1 MTPATTMLP
10 MRSTPPPPRP
20 RWRRRALALL
30 VIVSAAAIAGTLA
43 IRNLDPLRPPPGCEA
58 TVDGHTV
65 RMDLDQAHHASLIA
79 AAAVQRGLPA
89 RAVTIALAA
98 AYQESDLH
106 NLDHGDRDSLG
117 LFQQRP
123 SQGWGTPEQIM
134 DPAYAVGAFYDALV
148 KVPNY
153 RDLAITVA
161 AQEVQRSAFPDA
173 YADHE
178 QDARVLA
185 SALTGYSP
193 GAFACTVE
201 LGDRAT
207 EAMGASGLT
216 PRGEAALTELRTA
229 FGELS
234 VGGFDPD
241 GVTTGHIEGSA
252 HYDGRAVDVFFR
264 PVTEE
269 QRRAGWSLA
278 QWAVANADRL
288 GIATVIYDRQIWS
301 AARSDEG
308 WRPYEY
314 PGGPTDDPTLM
325 HEDHVHVDV
334 I

>member
-1 MTPATTMLP
+1 MTPVTTAP
-10 MRSTPPPPRP
+10 TPHAASPPQA
-20 RWRRRALALL
+20 RWRRRAIGLTIIIA
-30 VIVSAAAIAGTLA
+30 AAAIAGTLA
-43 IRNLDPLRPPPGCEA
+43 VRNIDPLRPPPGCQA

-65 RMDLDQAHHASLIA
+65 RLDVEQSHHASLIA
-79 AAAVQRGLPA
+79 AVALTRGLPA

-106 NLDHGDRDSLG
+106 NVHYGDRDSLG

-134 DPAYAVGAFYDALV
+134 DPAYAVGAFYNALV
-148 KVPNY
+148 KVPDY
-153 RDLAITVA
+153 RELAITVA
-161 AQEVQRSAFPDA
+161 AQKVQRSAFPDA

-193 GAFACTVE
+193 AAFACTVDVA
-201 LGDRAT
+201 DRAPE
-207 EAMGASGLT
+207 EAGGSGLT
-216 PRGEAALTELRTA
+216 PRAETMLAGMRSA

-234 VGGFDPD
+234 VGGFDPN
-241 GVTTGHIEGSA
+241 GVTSGHIEGSA
-252 HYDGRAVDVFFR
+252 HYEGRAVDVFFR
-264 PVTEE
+264 PVTEDE
-269 QRRAGWSLA
+269 RRKGWSLA

-308 WRPYEY
+308 WRTYEY
-314 PGGPTDDPTLM
+314 PGGPTDNPTLL

-334 I
+334 L